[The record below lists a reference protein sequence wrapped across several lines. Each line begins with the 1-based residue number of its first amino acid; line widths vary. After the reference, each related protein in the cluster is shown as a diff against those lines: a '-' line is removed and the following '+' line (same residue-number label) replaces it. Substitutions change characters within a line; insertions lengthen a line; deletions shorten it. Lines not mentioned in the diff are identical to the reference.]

1 MTVAP
6 DPSRDLADAYLAD
19 LALTQ
24 QPPSVEALTEIVRR
38 HIAQYSFAS
47 IGPRLGNELPI
58 EPDALLDRIVVRR
71 RGGYCF
77 EQNGLL
83 FAVLEQLG
91 YPVRLQMAR
100 VLVSEIGRAH
110 V

>member
-1 MTVAP
+1 MGAAR
-6 DPSRDLADAYLAD
+6 DPSRDLADAYLDD
-19 LALTQ
+19 LGLGRR
-24 QPPSVEALTEIVRR
+24 PPSIDALTEIVRR

-91 YPVRLQMAR
+91 YPAQ
-100 VLVSEIGRAH
+100 IGRAH